1 MRAVAATAAS
11 VCLCLLTACTS
22 TDSAACESAAW
33 IQADAEQRWAAAL
46 EAHAEAHDL
55 EIEHDDHPE
64 MDIVGARVTMI
75 LAEADTRREC
85 R

>member
-11 VCLCLLTACTS
+11 VCLLAACTS

-55 EIEHDDHPE
+55 EIEHDHNPE